1 MCVDQILVDDVDIL
15 PKRNLKFFF
24 GIWSEDFSPH
34 LATSC
39 NYRFSVEPRI
49 SAAAAA
55 ALFFSSEA
63 ETPDSDPECEQP
75 EELWREMVQNVTV
88 GVLSAFLGDMVW
100 QFQVCV
106 QVVGILNPICIHL

>member
-1 MCVDQILVDDVDIL
+1 M
-15 PKRNLKFFF
+15 KFVFF
-24 GIWSEDFSPH
+24 AFGVK
-34 LATSC
+34 TSRRTH

-88 GVLSAFLGDMVW
+88 GVLSAFLGDMV
-100 QFQVCV
+100 
-106 QVVGILNPICIHL
+106 